1 MPGSGPVTILG
12 IDPGLTVTGYGV
24 VIADGS
30 SLTVGAFGAIRP
42 PRAAPLPERLLRI
55 HEGLLDIITDHRP
68 AEVAIED
75 FIVGHT
81 RAAVAIGEARAAA
94 ALAAARSGLPV
105 SLYKPAEVKQFVTSY
120 GRGTKDQV
128 ALMVQSLLGLAEPPT
143 PADAADALAVA
154 ICHALKRGADA
165 LIASAGEAIPSSGGQ
180 TATTISGG
188 RALSPTGA
196 PRRGR
201 TRRRPRP

>member
-30 SLTVGAFGAIRP
+30 SHSAAGFGVIRP
-42 PRAAPLPERLLRI
+42 PKEAPLPERLMRI
-55 HEGLLDIITDHRP
+55 HEGLLDIITEHQP
-68 AEVAIED
+68 KEVAIED

-94 ALAAARSGLPV
+94 ALAAARGGLPV
-105 SLYKPAEVKQFVTSY
+105 SFYKPAEVKQFVTSY
-120 GRGTKDQV
+120 GRGSKEQV
-128 ALMVQSLLGLAEPPT
+128 ALMVQSLLGLGEPPE

-154 ICHALKRGADA
+154 VCHALKGGGDA
-165 LIASAGEAIPSSGGQ
+165 LVAAAATASPGIPASV
-180 TATTISGG
+180 
-188 RALSPTGA
+188 
-196 PRRGR
+196 
-201 TRRRPRP
+201 RRRSRR